1 MLRPFVSRP
10 VVSRPLA
17 RGNNNQQVDDFDFLK
32 PFDWFCEMQF
42 GLKARMGQEFP
53 AVGYLWRLAL
63 GAGPR
68 EGEAPE
74 RRAEVPR
81 EDVTSLCVTA
91 LCVTS
96 LGVITSPCAWI
107 KGLVASVCS
116 RVEREKAHGA
126 NPAAR
131 QDELGAWGVAL
142 RVTGLQRYLA

>member
-1 MLRPFVSRP
+1 MNRCPERMSRPFVSSRP
-10 VVSRPLA
+10 LVSRPLA

-74 RRAEVPR
+74 RRAQVPR
-81 EDVTSLCVTA
+81 EDVTA

-107 KGLVASVCS
+107 KGRVASVCS

-126 NPAAR
+126 NPATH
-131 QDELGAWGVAL
+131 QDELGAWGAGL
-142 RVTGLQRYLA
+142 RVRGL